1 MLCSRCNKNQAVI
14 FITKLEGDKQT
25 NEGLCLACAKAM
37 GIAPINKFV
46 EQMGINDEDIS
57 ALNDE
62 LNVMLEGMEGEEG
75 LPELEMGVEEG
86 SSPMSAFAK
95 LFGNFPKANAK
106 EDADNGSEE
115 QPSKKVGGTHT
126 QTKEPAKSKK
136 KKMLDTYGT
145 NLSAKAAAGAVDR
158 VIGRDTEIDRVVQ
171 ILNRR
176 TKNNPVLLGEPGVGK
191 TAIAEGLALRIHEKK
206 VPVKMYSKEV
216 YLIDFTALVA
226 GTQFR
231 GQFES
236 RLKALIEEAKKL
248 GNIILV
254 IDELHNIV
262 GAGDADGAMSA
273 GNILKPSLARG
284 EIQVLGAT
292 TLTEYRKHIEKD
304 SALERRFQ
312 TVIVDEP
319 SIEDSIEILCGIKD
333 YYEKYHKVSISR
345 EIIEFAVRNAER
357 YITERFLPDK
367 AIDLIDEAGARANLN
382 NTALAE
388 LETLRSELEAV
399 LEEKETAVSTD
410 SIDDYQKA
418 AELKAREFQLKE
430 KIDAL
435 SAKCESVP
443 ITEDDIAAVIEAWTK
458 IPMQRITEAEA
469 QKLMQLENRLHE
481 RIIGQEKA
489 VESISRAIRRGRAG
503 LSKKKRPVSFIFV
516 GPTGVGKT
524 ELVKA
529 LAEAMFDSEE
539 AVIRLDMS
547 EYSERH
553 SVAKLIGAPPGYV
566 GYDDAGQLTEKIRR
580 KPYSIILLDEI
591 EKADPEVF
599 NILLQILDDG
609 RITDSHGK
617 TVCFENT
624 IVVMTSNAGSNLK
637 EGALGFLASEDTAIE
652 AKVTTALKNTF
663 RPEFL
668 NRIDDTVV
676 FYPLK
681 KDELLKI
688 VDLQLGELLR
698 ELNTKNLK
706 LLVTDEAKTWLCE
719 KGYDPKYGARPLRR
733 VIARYVED
741 ALAALYIRGELKD
754 GDTIAVSVQ
763 DNELK
768 VEKEL

>member
-62 LNVMLEGMEGEEG
+62 LNVMLEGMEDEG
-75 LPELEMGVEEG
+75 GMPMLDESVENAD
-86 SSPMSAFAK
+86 SPMSAFAK
-95 LFGNFPKANAK
+95 MFGNLSRPKPSE
-106 EDADNGSEE
+106 EDAQEANSGAR
-115 QPSKKVGGTHT
+115 T
-126 QTKEPAKSKK
+126 QTKEAPKQKK

-145 NLSAKAAAGAVDR
+145 NLSAKAAAGGVDR
-158 VIGRDTEIDRVVQ
+158 VIGREQEIDRVVQ

-191 TAIAEGLALRIHEKK
+191 TAIAEGLALRIVEKK
-206 VPVKMYSKEV
+206 VPVKMYNKEV

-236 RLKALIEEAKKL
+236 RLKALIDEAKKL

-273 GNILKPSLARG
+273 GNILKPALARG

-319 SIEDSIEILCGIKD
+319 SITDSIEILCGIKD
-333 YYEKYHKVSISR
+333 YYEQYHKVSISR

-388 LETLRSELEAV
+388 LEVLRGELAGV
-399 LEEKETAVSTD
+399 QAQKETAVSTD

-430 KIDAL
+430 QIDAL

-443 ITEDDIAAVIEAWTK
+443 ITEADIAAVIEAWTK

-469 QKLMQLENRLHE
+469 QKLMQLEARLHE
-481 RIIGQEKA
+481 RIVGQEKA

-637 EGALGFLASEDTAIE
+637 EGALGFMAREDTAIE
-652 AKVTTALKNTF
+652 GKVTTALKNTF

-668 NRIDDTVV
+668 NRIDDIVV

-688 VDLQLGELLR
+688 VDLQLGELLS

-706 LLVTDEAKTWLCE
+706 LLVTDEAKTWLCD
-719 KGYDPKYGARPLRR
+719 KGYEPKYGARPLRR

-754 GDTIAVSVQ
+754 GDTITVTVQ
-763 DNELK
+763 DGELK
-768 VEKEL
+768 VEKGL

>member
-1 MLCSRCNKNQAVI
+1 MLCSKCNKNQAVI

-37 GIAPINKFV
+37 GIAPINKLV

-62 LNVMLEGMEGEEG
+62 LNIMMEGMEEEG
-75 LPELEMGVEEG
+75 ALPEMDMEALGD
-86 SSPMSAFAK
+86 SPMAALAK
-95 LFGNFPKANAK
+95 MFGNFPKAA
-106 EDADNGSEE
+106 
-115 QPSKKVGGTHT
+115 SKKEEDNTDAQEAKVSGAR
-126 QTKEPAKSKK
+126 TKTKDAPKQKK

-145 NLSAKAAAGAVDR
+145 NLTAKAAAGGVDR
-158 VIGRDTEIDRVVQ
+158 VIGRETEIDRVVQ

-206 VPVKMYSKEV
+206 VPVKMYNKEV

-319 SIEDSIEILCGIKD
+319 SIADSIEILYGIKD
-333 YYEKYHKVSISR
+333 YYEQYHKVSISR
-345 EIIEFAVRNAER
+345 DIIEFAVRNAER

-388 LETLRSELEAV
+388 LEILRGELDKV
-399 LEEKETAVSTD
+399 LEEKESAVSTD

-430 KIDAL
+430 QIETL

-469 QKLMQLENRLHE
+469 QKLLQLENRLHE

-580 KPYSIILLDEI
+580 KPYSVILLDEI

-599 NILLQILDDG
+599 NIFLQILDDG

-617 TVCFENT
+617 TVCFENA
-624 IVVMTSNAGSNLK
+624 IIVMTSNAGSNLK
-637 EGALGFLASEDTAIE
+637 EGTIGFLSNEDTAVE
-652 AKVTTALKNTF
+652 AKVMTALKNTF

-681 KDELLKI
+681 KDELLQI
-688 VDLQLGELLR
+688 VDLQLAELLR

-706 LLVTDEAKTWLCE
+706 LTVTDEAKAWLCE
-719 KGYDPKYGARPLRR
+719 KGYNPKYGARPLRR

-754 GDTIAVSVQ
+754 GDNIFVTVEE
-763 DNELK
+763 NELK
-768 VEKEL
+768 VEKGLEI